1 MVAGDSVISIS
12 GILSQQEGLDKEQ
25 VTARD
30 LDDCS
35 DLVGGKDRLLET
47 WFKMNYQSSWFP
59 PLMGRGRKKSEI
71 SFVN

>member
-35 DLVGGKDRLLET
+35 DSRRKGQVVGDLV
-47 WFKMNYQSSWFP
+47 
-59 PLMGRGRKKSEI
+59 
-71 SFVN
+71 